1 MQFVLENVSE
11 QGVRVGKLLW
21 KNASNKCLQQASET
35 PLCLLYSRAGHV
47 PHLTKD
53 VLEELL
59 GSTQTQPTMLT
70 LPTL

>member
-21 KNASNKCLQQASET
+21 KNVSNKCLQQASET

-59 GSTQTQPTMLT
+59 GSTQTHPTMLT